1 MTIKDLSR
9 ETGYS
14 VGTISRVLNKHPSV
28 SEKARREITEAIAR
42 SGFERNENAKKLKQQ
57 KNEGILVLVKGR
69 KNELFAAIIERL
81 QQFFDRT
88 SYTMMLDY
96 FDEQEDEARR
106 AVHLCAVKKPQGIL
120 FLGGNCKNFRIS
132 FPQVHI
138 PAVLL
143 TDNAAELRF
152 PNLSSV
158 FTDDVAAADC
168 AVSYLIAQGHRR
180 IGVIGGDPA
189 VSDTSRMRLEGC
201 LRAMRRSGIKG
212 PVARE
217 SALYSYEGG
226 YNTTQRILAADAG
239 ITALFSMA
247 DVMAIGAVRAL
258 KDAGYRVPEDISVC
272 GFDGLPLSDF
282 FLPQLTTVRQSADEL
297 ADHGARLLLESIEHP
312 GTVRHEVIPFSLAKR
327 ESVRSLPTD
336 ITQQKA

>member
-14 VGTISRVLNKHPSV
+14 VGTISRVLNNHPSV
-28 SEKARREITEAIAR
+28 SEKARREITAAIER
-42 SGFERNENAKKLKQQ
+42 FGFERNENAKNLKQL

-96 FDEQEDEARR
+96 FDEQEDEVRR
-106 AVHLCAVKKPQGIL
+106 AAHLCTIKKPQGLL
-120 FLGGNCKNFRIS
+120 FLGGNCSNFRAAFAQIH
-132 FPQVHI
+132 V

-143 TDNAAELRF
+143 TDNAAELQF
-152 PNLSSV
+152 SNLSSV

-168 AVSYLIAQGHRR
+168 AVSYLIAQGHRS
-180 IGVIGGDPA
+180 IAVIGGDPD
-189 VSDTSRMRLEGC
+189 VSDTSRMRLAGC
-201 LRAMRRSGIKG
+201 LRAMQRSGIRG

-226 YNTTQRILAADAG
+226 YLTTQRILAAGAP
-239 ITALFSMA
+239 ITALFAMA
-247 DVMAIGAVRAL
+247 DVMAIGAIRAL
-258 KDAGYRVPEDISVC
+258 RDAGYRVPEDISVC
-272 GFDGLPLSDF
+272 GFDGLPLSDY
-282 FLPQLTTVRQSADEL
+282 FLPQLTTVRQSADDI
-297 ADHGARLLLESIEHP
+297 ADRGARILLDSIEHP
-312 GTVRHEVIPFSLAKR
+312 GAPHHEVIPFSFAKR
-327 ESVRSLPTD
+327 ESVAK
-336 ITQQKA
+336 I

>member
-14 VGTISRVLNKHPSV
+14 VGTISRVLNNHPSV
-28 SEKARREITEAIAR
+28 SEKARREITAAIER
-42 SGFERNENAKKLKQQ
+42 FGFERNENAKNLKQL

-96 FDEQEDEARR
+96 FDEQEDEVRR
-106 AVHLCAVKKPQGIL
+106 AAHLCAIKKPQGLL
-120 FLGGNCKNFRIS
+120 FLGGNCSNFRDAFAQIL
-132 FPQVHI
+132 V

-143 TDNAAELRF
+143 TDNAAELQF

-168 AVSYLIAQGHRR
+168 AVSYLIAQGHRS
-180 IGVIGGDPA
+180 IAVIGGDPGI
-189 VSDTSRMRLEGC
+189 SDTSRMRLEGC
-201 LRAMRRSGIKG
+201 LRAMHRSGIRG
-212 PVARE
+212 PAARE

-226 YNTTQRILAADAG
+226 YLTTQRILAARVP
-239 ITALFSMA
+239 ITALFAMA
-247 DVMAIGAVRAL
+247 DVMAIGAIRAL
-258 KDAGYRVPEDISVC
+258 RDAGYRVPEDISVC
-272 GFDGLPLSDF
+272 GFDGLPLSDY
-282 FLPQLTTVRQSADEL
+282 FLPQLTTVRQSVDDIADR
-297 ADHGARLLLESIEHP
+297 GARILLESIERP
-312 GTVRHEVIPFSLAKR
+312 GAVRHEVIPFSFAKR
-327 ESVRSLPTD
+327 ESVAK
-336 ITQQKA
+336 I

>member
-14 VGTISRVLNKHPSV
+14 VGTISRVLNNHPSV
-28 SEKARREITEAIAR
+28 SEKARLEITQAIER
-42 SGFERNENAKKLKQQ
+42 FGFERNENAKNLKQQ

-96 FDEQEDEARR
+96 FDEQEDEVRR
-106 AVHLCAVKKPQGIL
+106 AAHLCTIKKPQGLL
-120 FLGGNCKNFRIS
+120 FLGGNCSNFRAAFSQIR
-132 FPQVHI
+132 I

-143 TDNAAELRF
+143 TDNASELQF

-168 AVSYLIAQGHRR
+168 AVSYLIAQGHRK
-180 IGVIGGDPA
+180 IAVIGGDPC

-201 LRAMRRSGIKG
+201 LQAMRRSGISG
-212 PVARE
+212 PSASA

-226 YNTTQRILAADAG
+226 YCTTQRILASG
-239 ITALFSMA
+239 VPITALFAMA
-247 DVMAIGAVRAL
+247 DVMAIGAIRAL
-258 KDAGYRVPEDISVC
+258 HDAGYRVPEDVSVC
-272 GFDGLPLSDF
+272 GFDGLPLSDYC
-282 FLPQLTTVRQSADEL
+282 LPQLTTVRQSADDL

-312 GTVRHEVIPFSLAKR
+312 DTSRHEVIPFSLAKR
-327 ESVRSLPTD
+327 ESVIPVP
-336 ITQQKA
+336 